1 MSFTHVMVGT
11 DDIEASRRFYNAT
24 FNIIGVE
31 PGAIDRLG
39 RLFYR
44 LSGIAFGV
52 TLPINGEPASPANG
66 GTIGL
71 AAASPEQVDAWHEVG
86 LNVGGALCEDP
97 PGVRESFGA
106 YAAYLRDPAG
116 NKLCLSCAL

>member
-1 MSFTHVMVGT
+1 MFTHVMVGA
-11 DDIEASRRFYNAT
+11 DDIDASRTFYDAT

-31 PGAIDRLG
+31 PGTIDRLG
-39 RLFYR
+39 RLFYQQ
-44 LSGIAFGV
+44 SGIAFGV

-66 GTIGL
+66 GTIGFL
-71 AAASPEQVDAWHEVG
+71 AASPEQVDAWHEAG
-86 LNVGGALCEDP
+86 LKAGGTSCEDP

-116 NKLCLSCAL
+116 NKLCLSCRL